1 MGDGGWGIATASHQ
15 SRVTSHHLMK
25 KLIELGVS
33 EPEAVAKTR
42 LYELADKAL
51 DAVRA
56 DFQRWSLWVPGRI
69 EVLGKHTDYAGG
81 RSLVCALERGF
92 CVVVA
97 PRKDSVVRVI
107 AIDKKAVFETNLLS
121 PVAGEKASWTQ
132 YIATV
137 VSRLSTNFDRV
148 NRGADI
154 AIASDLPQDA
164 G

>member
-1 MGDGGWGIATASHQ
+1 
-15 SRVTSHHLMK
+15 MK

-42 LYELADKAL
+42 LYELGDKAL

-81 RSLVCALERGF
+81 RTPVCALERGC

-107 AIDKKAVFETNLLS
+107 AIDKKAVFETTLLS

-132 YIATV
+132 YIAT
-137 VSRLSTNFDRV
+137 
-148 NRGADI
+148 
-154 AIASDLPQDA
+154 
-164 G
+164 